1 MENYPNFCPLFVVL
15 GRLASKCCHP
25 THQYF
30 VKSTLQKQGPFTGAT
45 CIASPS
51 YKEVWLFLVLSP
63 VDFLCTN
70 LLLKH
75 CRTINVWESGNIRN
89 TCKVFP
95 VAVTPQ
101 YRIGSKEESNAL
113 VLSLAKICPSQE
125 SSLRSCWGSLLLW
138 QRSSCS
144 YFSTEGKYWLK
155 VTVLAYFQN
164 QLFSLDLC
172 KEQRGAKSIWPKCWS
187 NRDRKGQIWTV
198 SCKLLCLKK

>member
-1 MENYPNFCPLFVVL
+1 MLPSNPPVFCQVNAAKTRTFHRSHMHCLF
-15 GRLASKCCHP
+15 
-25 THQYF
+25 Q
-30 VKSTLQKQGPFTGAT
+30 LQRGLTIP
-45 CIASPS
+45 
-51 YKEVWLFLVLSP
+51 VLSP

-89 TCKVFP
+89 TCMVFP

-101 YRIGSKEESNAL
+101 YHIGSKEGSNAL

-155 VTVLAYFQN
+155 VTVLAYFQD
-164 QLFSLDLC
+164 QLFSMDLC
-172 KEQRGAKSIWPKCWS
+172 KE
-187 NRDRKGQIWTV
+187 
-198 SCKLLCLKK
+198 